1 MAAPNILA
9 CTTATPHT
17 VSITPADTSR
27 NALVTAPATGS
38 AQKINQIMVANI
50 DGSAAYDAT
59 VELRLADGTTYRAL
73 GSTISVP
80 ADATLILLDKTT
92 MLYLLD
98 TTVSG
103 EPSTLWATSSTASKL
118 TFTVSYETLTAP

>member
-1 MAAPNILA
+1 MAY
-9 CTTATPHT
+9 
-17 VSITPADTSR
+17 
-27 NALVTAPATGS
+27 
-38 AQKINQIMVANI
+38 KINQIVIANV
-50 DGSAAYDAT
+50 DGTSAFDAT

-92 MLYLLD
+92 ALYLLD
-98 TTVSG
+98 TSVTG

-118 TFTVSYETLTAP
+118 TYTVSYEAIS

>member
-27 NALVTAPATGS
+27 NALVTAPSTGS
-38 AQKINQIMVANI
+38 AQKINQIMVSNI
-50 DGSAAYDAT
+50 DGTNAVNST

-80 ADATLILLDKTT
+80 ANATLIILDKTT

-98 TTVSG
+98 TSVTG
-103 EPSTLWATSSTASKL
+103 EPSTLWATSGTASKL
-118 TFTVSYETLTAP
+118 TFTVSYETLTP

>member
-1 MAAPNILA
+1 MAAPNIISVTSIVPNTL
-9 CTTATPHT
+9 
-17 VSITPADTSR
+17 SITPADTAR
-27 NALVTAPATGS
+27 NALVAAPSTGV
-38 AQKINQIMVANI
+38 AYKINQIMVANI
-50 DGSAAYDAT
+50 DGTNAVDAT

-98 TTVSG
+98 TSVTSQ
-103 EPSTLWATSSTASKL
+103 PSTLWATSGTASKL
-118 TFTVSYETLTAP
+118 TFTVSYEAIS

>member
-17 VSITPADTSR
+17 VSITPADTAR
-27 NALVTAPATGS
+27 NALVTAPASGS

-92 MLYLLD
+92 ALYLLD
-98 TTVSG
+98 TSVTG
-103 EPSTLWATSSTASKL
+103 QPSTLWATSGTASKL
-118 TFTVSYETLTAP
+118 TYTVSYEAIS